1 MEDFS
6 TILWV
11 VIIVGAM
18 IFNTVTKARKARG
31 KDGNGHPQ
39 HGEAWPSIPWDN
51 DGDEDPQKAPTAE
64 IPSREPLPHRSDAA
78 GQPTQEYIPPRK
90 EVARPDSEVHP
101 RQEPTMNRPVFS
113 DFPHELPNRKEISP
127 QAYETGHKGAKITI
141 PGFPAEVSAPGKTIG
156 KPAEK
161 PSGKQSNSTKSGSF
175 DAQGRSLIPE
185 ESEAAEIAEEFDL
198 RRAVIYSE
206 ILKPKFEEL

>member
-1 MEDFS
+1 
-6 TILWV
+6 
-11 VIIVGAM
+11 
-18 IFNTVTKARKARG
+18 
-31 KDGNGHPQ
+31 
-39 HGEAWPSIPWDN
+39 
-51 DGDEDPQKAPTAE
+51 
-64 IPSREPLPHRSDAA
+64 
-78 GQPTQEYIPPRK
+78 
-90 EVARPDSEVHP
+90 
-101 RQEPTMNRPVFS
+101 MNRPVFS